1 MNTLKFELIT
11 AEIGSTTTIV
21 TVFEGIGTKKP
32 KKITQAEHFTTVNEG
47 DVTLGINQCLDDIRK
62 KVKADF
68 DWDEFVATS
77 SAAGGLR
84 MSVHGLVYDMTVR
97 AAKEAALGAGGIICH
112 VTAGKI
118 DNREVQK
125 VKTINPN
132 MILLAGGVDYGEK
145 ETIIH
150 NAKEFAKESLN
161 IPFVVAG
168 NCAVLDEVCEI
179 LKQSGKRV
187 YPTENVYPK
196 VDFLNVDPIRD
207 VIQQIFSEHIIHAR
221 GMEEIEKIVQR
232 PIIPTPAAVMLTT
245 KLLYDM
251 LGDVVTIDIGG
262 ATTDIDSVTYGTPE
276 IQEITISPEP
286 YAKRTVE
293 GDLGVFVNA
302 ANVADSIKNQ
312 LEIEYPDYKQMMVEI
327 TPYPKTEKME
337 QFMARLAVQC
347 ISAGL
352 RRHAGRIRYIYGPAG
367 RQKIAEGKDLTA
379 VKAIVGTGG
388 ILTRSP
394 FADEVLSISRILSK
408 RHVNELLPSD
418 DIKLYRDNHYIFAP
432 IGAISKIDLDTAICL
447 LKSDIKSL

>member
-1 MNTLKFELIT
+1 
-11 AEIGSTTTIV
+11 
-21 TVFEGIGTKKP
+21 
-32 KKITQAEHFTTVNEG
+32 
-47 DVTLGINQCLDDIRK
+47 
-62 KVKADF
+62 
-68 DWDEFVATS
+68 
-77 SAAGGLR
+77 
-84 MSVHGLVYDMTVR
+84 
-97 AAKEAALGAGGIICH
+97 
-112 VTAGKI
+112 
-118 DNREVQK
+118 
-125 VKTINPN
+125 
-132 MILLAGGVDYGEK
+132 
-145 ETIIH
+145 
-150 NAKEFAKESLN
+150 
-161 IPFVVAG
+161 
-168 NCAVLDEVCEI
+168 
-179 LKQSGKRV
+179 
-187 YPTENVYPK
+187 
-196 VDFLNVDPIRD
+196 
-207 VIQQIFSEHIIHAR
+207 
-221 GMEEIEKIVQR
+221 
-232 PIIPTPAAVMLTT
+232 
-245 KLLYDM
+245 
-251 LGDVVTIDIGG
+251 
-262 ATTDIDSVTYGTPE
+262 
-276 IQEITISPEP
+276 
-286 YAKRTVE
+286 
-293 GDLGVFVNA
+293 NA

>member
-1 MNTLKFELIT
+1 MTSLKFELIT

-21 TVFEGIGTKKP
+21 TAFDGIGTKKT
-32 KKITQAEHFTTVNEG
+32 KKMAQAEHFTTINEG
-47 DVTLGINQCLDDIRK
+47 DVTIGINKCLDDIK
-62 KVKADF
+62 KKIGEDVY
-68 DWDEFVATS
+68 WEEFVATS

-97 AAKEAALGAGGIICH
+97 AAKEAALGAGGIIRH

-118 DNREVQK
+118 DQREVQK
-125 VKTINPN
+125 VKSINPN

-145 ETIIH
+145 ETILH
-150 NAKEFAKESLN
+150 NAKEFAKDTIN

-168 NCAVLDEVCEI
+168 NIAVREEVCEI
-179 LKQSGKRV
+179 LEQSGKRV
-187 YPTENVYPK
+187 YSTENVYPK
-196 VDFLNVDPIRD
+196 VDELNVDPIRD
-207 VIQQIFSEHIIHAR
+207 VIQQIFSEHIIHAD
-221 GMEEIEKIVQR
+221 GMDKIEKIVKR

-245 KLLYDM
+245 RLLYDM
-251 LGDVVTIDIGG
+251 LGDVVTVDIGG
-262 ATTDIDSVTYGTPE
+262 ATTDIDSVTYGTSE

-302 ANVADSIKNQ
+302 PNVVESMKPQ
-312 LEIEYPDYKQMMVEI
+312 LEIEYPDFPQIMKEI

-337 QFMARLAVQC
+337 QFMARLAVHC
-347 ISAGL
+347 LSAGL

-379 VKAIVGTGG
+379 VKALVGTGG

-394 FADEVLSISRILSK
+394 YADEVLSVARILSK
-408 RHVNELLPSD
+408 RHVSELLPPD
-418 DIKLYRDNHYIFAP
+418 DIKLYKDSNYIFAP
-432 IGAISKIDLDTAICL
+432 IGAISKIDKDTAVNL
-447 LKSDIKSL
+447 LKSDITAL

>member
-1 MNTLKFELIT
+1 MKFELIT

-21 TVFEGIGTKKP
+21 TAFDGIGTKKIA
-32 KKITQAEHFTTVNEG
+32 KLAQAAHFTTVHEG
-47 DVTLGINQCLDDIRK
+47 DVTVGIYKCLDDIK
-62 KVKADF
+62 KVLGEPI

-97 AAKEAALGAGGIICH
+97 AAKEAALGAGGIIRH

-118 DNREVQK
+118 DQREVHK
-125 VKTINPN
+125 VKSINPN

-145 ETIIH
+145 ETILH
-150 NAKEFAKESLN
+150 NAKEFAKDTVT
-161 IPFVVAG
+161 IPFVIAG
-168 NCAVLDEVCEI
+168 NCAARDEVCEI
-179 LKQSGKRV
+179 LENSGKKV

-196 VDFLNVDPIRD
+196 VDELNVDPIRD
-207 VIQQIFSEHIIHAR
+207 VIQQIFSEHIIHAE
-221 GMEEIEKIVQR
+221 GMEKIERMVKRSV
-232 PIIPTPAAVMLTT
+232 IPTPAAVMLTT
-245 KLLYDM
+245 RLLYEM

-302 ANVADSIKNQ
+302 PNVVESMKGQ
-312 LEIEYPDYKQMMVEI
+312 LEMEYPNFPQMMQEI

-337 QFMARLAVQC
+337 QFMARLAVHC
-347 ISAGL
+347 LSKSL
-352 RRHAGRIRYIYGPAG
+352 RRHAGRIRYIYGPTG

-379 VKAIVGTGG
+379 VKTLVGTGG

-394 FADEVLSISRILSK
+394 FANEVLSVSRILSK
-408 RHVNELLPSD
+408 RHVTELLPPD
-418 DIKLYRDNHYIFAP
+418 DIKLYKDANYIFAP
-432 IGAISKIDLDTAICL
+432 IGAISKIDKDTALHL
-447 LKSDIKSL
+447 LKADLEEL